1 MLASAQVRA
10 RVQALLLGQTA
21 AGTRV
26 LVGRSWPLA
35 EAELPAIKL
44 AITGEAVEAADMH
57 WPALQEH
64 SLALEVRAFVRDVD
78 DAETAMDDITEQVLS
93 VLFGNEADASLDP
106 LPNCLMELSGIDRAV
121 RDAEGEAATGAVA
134 VRLAITFQTVSNNPS
149 TLV

>member
-10 RVQALLLGQTA
+10 RVQALLLGQTD
-21 AGTRV
+21 AGARV

-35 EAELPAIKL
+35 EVDLPAIKL
-44 AITGEAVEAADMH
+44 AITGEAVEAVDMH
-57 WPALQEH
+57 YPVLQEH
-64 SLALEVRAFVRDVD
+64 SLDLEVRAFVRDLD
-78 DAETAMDDITEQVLS
+78 DAETAMDGIAAQVLAA
-93 VLFGNEADASLDP
+93 LFGTEDAAMLEP
-106 LPNCLMELSGIDRAV
+106 LPNCVMELRGIDRAV